1 MEQKQYKTKCSSM
14 RALLW
19 ESKLEP
25 VPNPENFWTFDPEE
39 GDLALVGEDEY
50 KFTEGEWVKVEKQ
63 ESEEQE

>member
-1 MEQKQYKTKCSSM
+1 M

-39 GDLALVGEDEY
+39 GDLALVNNDEY
-50 KFTEGEWVKVEKQ
+50 QFADGEWVKTEK
-63 ESEEQE
+63 ENNNEHETN